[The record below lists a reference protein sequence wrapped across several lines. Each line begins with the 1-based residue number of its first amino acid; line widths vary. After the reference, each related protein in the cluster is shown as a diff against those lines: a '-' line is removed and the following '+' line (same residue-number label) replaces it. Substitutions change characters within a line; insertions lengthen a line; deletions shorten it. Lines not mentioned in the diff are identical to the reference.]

1 MTSAIHG
8 GVHNVSRRMVGVGCV
23 GIISSIYE
31 LVALQNQVLRPDPF
45 RQDPTLGSFHPTDG
59 QCCSVPSLTQPPR
72 ASHFAN
78 GLTAVG
84 SGDG

>member
-31 LVALQNQVLRPDPF
+31 LGGMDHASGLRP
-45 RQDPTLGSFHPTDG
+45 QDLVL
-59 QCCSVPSLTQPPR
+59 QCDKIQRSAVSAL
-72 ASHFAN
+72 
-78 GLTAVG
+78 LTARNVAP
-84 SGDG
+84 SRH